1 MVRLGRLENQGQKG
15 CGMISPELIRPTSKI
30 GFCAIVR
37 PNFLAQ
43 LKAAVCLGH
52 YRELSA

>member
-1 MVRLGRLENQGQKG
+1 MVRLGRLENQDQKG

-30 GFCAIVR
+30 GFCAVVR

-43 LKAAVCLGH
+43 LKAAVCL
-52 YRELSA
+52 EALP